1 MSCIGTAGHV
11 DHGKSTLVT
20 ALTGMDPDRLAEEKA
35 RGMTIDLGFAW
46 LTLPSGRE
54 VSIVDVPGHESF
66 IKNMLA
72 GVGGIDVALLVVA
85 ADEGVMP
92 QTREHLAILDLL
104 EVSAGVVALTK
115 CDLVDDPEWLELVQ
129 EDIREQLKPTT
140 LHDAVIVACSAVTG
154 MGLPQLVE
162 ALDHELASHPGRSDK
177 GSPRLPV
184 DRVFTVT
191 GFGTVVTGTLQDGKL
206 RVGQEV
212 QIYPTSQRTRIRSLQ
227 AHKQSVEEGYPGGR
241 LAANLVGVA
250 KTDIVR
256 GQVLALPGTLRP
268 TTALDVRLQVI
279 SGAERPLT
287 HNTSLALYAGS
298 AEVPARILLLHAGQ
312 LQPGQSGWAQLRLK
326 RPLALLRGDRFILRI
341 PSPSETIGGG
351 VVVDP
356 WARRHRRYD
365 LDVLQRLEQLSQSD
379 PEQVVLAALRPEH
392 KRSGPSKKKQAR
404 QSKDVVKPSF
414 GNYYGRDI
422 QDITGTTGIPESNTQ
437 EALEALA
444 GRGEVVRAGSYAF
457 VAGEW
462 DRLST
467 DAVQLVAAY
476 HHRYPLR
483 AGMPR
488 EEWRSRLG
496 LSAKAAV
503 ETLAALVRSGSLAE
517 ETAQASDTIVG
528 TGGAPVASG
537 GGTRGVFVK
546 LPRHEPHMTE
556 QEAEGAA
563 AMLERFHDDPY
574 APPTWQEV
582 DDSLGSEL
590 AQVLLDQGKLV
601 RVSDA
606 IVLDRVAYTG
616 AITQVVGYLQE
627 HKTITVAQ
635 ARDLLGTSRKYM
647 LAILEHF
654 DQLHITKRQGD
665 DRILGPRAAAA
676 LGPGASQS
684 APDTTSGGSDDT
696 TGDDGVSSP

>member
-46 LTLPSGRE
+46 LALPSGRE

-104 EVSAGVVALTK
+104 QVSTGVVALTK

-129 EDIREQLKPTT
+129 EEIREQLKPTT
-140 LHDAVIVACSAVTG
+140 LHDAEIVACSAVTG

-162 ALDHELASHPGRSDK
+162 ALDNALASLSGRIDK
-177 GSPRLPV
+177 GRPRLPV
-184 DRVFTVT
+184 DRVFTIT

-227 AHKQSVEEGYPGGR
+227 AHKQSVAEGFPGGR

-256 GQVLALPGTLRP
+256 GQVLALPGTLRL

-279 SGAERPLT
+279 SSAERPLL
-287 HNTSLALYAGS
+287 HNTELELYAGS

-351 VVVDP
+351 MVVDP

-365 LDVLQRLEQLSQSD
+365 LEVLGRLEQLSQSD
-379 PEQVVLAALRPEH
+379 PEEVVLAALRPEH
-392 KRSGPSKKKQAR
+392 KRSGPSNKKQIPP
-404 QSKDVVKPSF
+404 SKDAVKTSF

-422 QDITGTTGIPESNTQ
+422 QEIAGTTSIPESEVEQ
-437 EALEALA
+437 ALGQLA
-444 GRGEVVRAGSYAF
+444 EQRAVVRAGSFCF

-462 DRLST
+462 ERLTT
-467 DAVQLVAAY
+467 DAVQMVTSY
-476 HHRYPLR
+476 HQHYPLR
-483 AGMPR
+483 IGMPR

-496 LSAKAAV
+496 LSAKAALD
-503 ETLAALVRSGSLAE
+503 TLATLVRSGTLAE
-517 ETAQASDTIVG
+517 ETTQASDAMVG
-528 TGGAPVASG
+528 TTGSH
-537 GGTRGVFVK
+537 GVFVK
-546 LPRHEPHMTE
+546 LPAHHPHMTE
-556 QEAEGAA
+556 PEAEGAA
-563 AMLERFHDDPY
+563 AMLERFRQDPY
-574 APPTWQEV
+574 APPPWQEV
-582 DDSLGSEL
+582 DESLGSEL
-590 AQVLLDQGKLV
+590 AQALLDQGKLV
-601 RVSDA
+601 RVSET
-606 IVLDRVAYTG
+606 IVLEQAAYTR
-616 AITQVVGYLQE
+616 AISQIVSYLQE
-627 HKTITVAQ
+627 HETITVAQ

-647 LAILEHF
+647 LAILEQF
-654 DQLHITKRQGD
+654 DQRHITRRKGD
-665 DRILGPRAAAA
+665 DRILGPRATAAA
-676 LGPGASQS
+676 GASP
-684 APDTTSGGSDDT
+684 AEDADTT
-696 TGDDGVSSP
+696 TGADG

>member
-46 LTLPSGRE
+46 LVLPSGRE

-104 EVSAGVVALTK
+104 QVSTGVVALTK

-129 EDIREQLKPTT
+129 EEIREQLKPTT
-140 LHDAVIVACSAVTG
+140 LHDAPVIACSAVTG
-154 MGLPQLVE
+154 MGLPELVE
-162 ALDHELASHPGRSDK
+162 TLDNALASHSGHRDK
-177 GSPRLPV
+177 GHPRLPV

-227 AHKQSVEEGYPGGR
+227 AHKQSVEEGNPGGR

-250 KTDIVR
+250 KSDIVR

-279 SGAERPLT
+279 PGAERPLT
-287 HNTSLALYAGS
+287 HNTELELYAGS
-298 AEVPARILLLHAGQ
+298 AEVPARVLLLHAGQ

-351 VVVDP
+351 MVVDP

-365 LDVLQRLEQLSQSD
+365 LEVLGRLEQLSQSD
-379 PEQVVLAALRPEH
+379 PWEVVLAALRPEH
-392 KRSGPSKKKQAR
+392 KRSSLSNKKQAP
-404 QSKDVVKPSF
+404 QSKDAVKTSF

-422 QDITGTTGIPESNTQ
+422 QEITGTTGIPESEVE
-437 EALEALA
+437 EALGQLASREAI
-444 GRGEVVRAGSYAF
+444 VRAGSYCF

-462 DRLST
+462 ERLST
-467 DAVQLVAAY
+467 DAVQMVTAY
-476 HHRYPLR
+476 HQRYPIR
-483 AGMPR
+483 IGMPR

-503 ETLAALVRSGSLAE
+503 DTLATLVRSGALAE
-517 ETAQASDTIVG
+517 ETTQASDAVKT
-528 TGGAPVASG
+528 SG
-537 GGTRGVFVK
+537 SHGVFVK
-546 LPRHEPHMTE
+546 LPAHQPHLTE

-563 AMLERFHDDPY
+563 AMLERFRQDPY

-582 DDSLGSEL
+582 DKSLGGEL
-590 AQVLLDQGKLV
+590 AQALLDQGKLV
-601 RVSDA
+601 RVSET
-606 IVLDRVAYTG
+606 IVLGQAAYAG
-616 AITQVVGYLQE
+616 AIAQVVSYLQE

-654 DQLHITKRQGD
+654 DQRHITRRQED
-665 DRILGPRAAAA
+665 DRILGPHATAA
-676 LGPGASQS
+676 LGQGASP
-684 APDTTSGGSDDT
+684 AEETDTTSA
-696 TGDDGVSSP
+696 DG

>member
-46 LTLPSGRE
+46 LALPSGRE
-54 VSIVDVPGHESF
+54 ASIVDVPGHESF

-104 EVSAGVVALTK
+104 QVSTGVVALTK
-115 CDLVDDPEWLELVQ
+115 CDLIDDPEWMELVQ
-129 EDIREQLKPTT
+129 EEIREQLKPTT
-140 LHDAVIVACSAVTG
+140 LHAAQIVACSAVTG
-154 MGLPQLVE
+154 TGLPQLVE
-162 ALDHELASHPGRSDK
+162 ALDNALATHPGRTDK
-177 GSPRLPV
+177 GYPRLPV

-191 GFGTVVTGTLQDGKL
+191 GFGTVVTGTLQDGTL

-212 QIYPTSQRTRIRSLQ
+212 QVYPSSQRTRIRSLQ

-250 KTDIVR
+250 KSDIVR

-268 TTALDVRLQVI
+268 TTALDVRIQVI

-287 HNTSLALYAGS
+287 HNTELELYAGS

-312 LQPGQSGWAQLRLK
+312 LQPGQSGWAQLRLR

-365 LDVLQRLEQLSQSD
+365 LDVLERLKQLSHSD
-379 PEQVVLAALRPEH
+379 PEEVVLAALRPEH
-392 KRSGPSKKKQAR
+392 RRSSPSHKKQAS
-404 QSKDVVKPSF
+404 QSKDAVKTSLGSYF
-414 GNYYGRDI
+414 GRDVEE
-422 QDITGTTGIPESNTQ
+422 ITATTGIPASEVV

-444 GRGEVVRAGSYAF
+444 EQRAVVRAGAYCYVES
-457 VAGEW
+457 EW
-462 DRLST
+462 QRLST
-467 DAVQLVAAY
+467 DAIQLVSTY
-476 HHRYPLR
+476 HQRYPLR
-483 AGMPR
+483 AGIPR

-503 ETLAALVRSGSLAE
+503 ETLATLVRSGALAE
-517 ETAQASDTIVG
+517 ETALAGVTG
-528 TGGAPVASG
+528 TSGAPVTSG
-537 GGTRGVFVK
+537 GGARGVFVK
-546 LPRHEPHMTE
+546 LPTHEPHMTE
-556 QEAEGAA
+556 REAEGAA
-563 AMLERFHDDPY
+563 AMLERFRQDPY
-574 APPTWQEV
+574 APPTWQEL
-582 DDSLGSEL
+582 DQALGSEL
-590 AQVLLDQGKLV
+590 AQAFLDQGKLV
-601 RVSDA
+601 RVSDS
-606 IVLDRVAYTG
+606 IVLDGAAYTG
-616 AITQVVGYLQE
+616 AIAQIVSYLRQ
-627 HKTITVAQ
+627 HQTITVAQ

-654 DQLHITKRQGD
+654 DQRHITRRQGD

-676 LGPGASQS
+676 LGPGVSPGES
-684 APDTTSGGSDDT
+684 DTTNSDADDT
-696 TGDDGVSSP
+696 AGSNGASSP

>member
-1 MSCIGTAGHV
+1 MSCIGTAGHI

-20 ALTGMDPDRLAEEKA
+20 ALTGMDPDRLAEEKT

-104 EVSAGVVALTK
+104 QVPTGVVALTK

-129 EDIREQLKPTT
+129 EEIREQLKPTS
-140 LHDAVIVACSAVTG
+140 LHAAEIVACSAITG
-154 MGLPQLVE
+154 MGLPELVA
-162 ALDHELASHPGRSDK
+162 ALDNALATHPGRSDK
-177 GSPRLPV
+177 GYPRLPV

-212 QIYPTSQRTRIRSLQ
+212 QVYPSSQRTRIRSLQ
-227 AHKQSVEEGYPGGR
+227 AHKQSVEEGNPGSR

-250 KTDIVR
+250 KSDIVR

-279 SGAERPLT
+279 SGAERALT
-287 HNTSLALYAGS
+287 HNTELALYAGS

-351 VVVDP
+351 VVVEP

-365 LDVLQRLEQLSQSD
+365 QEVLERLEQLSQSD
-379 PEQVVLAALRPEH
+379 PEEVVLAALRPEH
-392 KRSGPSKKKQAR
+392 KRSSQSHKRQAP
-404 QSKDVVKPSF
+404 QSKDAVKTYF
-414 GNYYGRDI
+414 GNYYGRDVEE
-422 QDITGTTGIPESNTQ
+422 ITGTTGIPES
-437 EALEALA
+437 EVEEALA
-444 GRGEVVRAGSYAF
+444 RLAARGAVMRAGAYCF
-457 VAGEW
+457 VASEW
-462 DRLST
+462 ERLST
-467 DAVQLVAAY
+467 DAAQLVTTY
-476 HHRYPLR
+476 HQRYPLR
-483 AGMPR
+483 IGMPR

-496 LSAKAAV
+496 LLGKAAV
-503 ETLAALVRSGSLAE
+503 ETLATLVRSGALAE
-517 ETAQASDTIVG
+517 ETALASDSMVG
-528 TGGAPVASG
+528 TSG
-537 GGTRGVFVK
+537 GHGIFVK
-546 LPRHEPHMTE
+546 LPAHHPHMTE
-556 QEAEGAA
+556 QEAEAA
-563 AMLERFHDDPY
+563 TAMLERFRQDPY
-574 APPTWQEV
+574 APPTWQEL
-582 DDSLGSEL
+582 DESLGSEL
-590 AQVLLDQGKLV
+590 AQALVDQGKLV

-606 IVLDRVAYTG
+606 IVLERAAYTG
-616 AITQVVGYLQE
+616 AITQVVSYLQQ

-647 LAILEHF
+647 LAILEHL
-654 DQLHITKRQGD
+654 DQLRITRRQGD
-665 DRILGPRAAAA
+665 DRILGSRAPAAI
-676 LGPGASQS
+676 GQGGASPAETDATS
-684 APDTTSGGSDDT
+684 A
-696 TGDDGVSSP
+696 DG

>member
-104 EVSAGVVALTK
+104 QVSTGVVALTK

-129 EDIREQLKPTT
+129 EEIREQLKPTT
-140 LHDAVIVACSAVTG
+140 LHDAEIVACSAVTG

-162 ALDHELASHPGRSDK
+162 VLDNALASHPGRSDK
-177 GSPRLPV
+177 GYPRLPV

-287 HNTSLALYAGS
+287 HNTELELYAGS

-365 LDVLQRLEQLSQSD
+365 LEVLGRLEQLSQSD
-379 PEQVVLAALRPEH
+379 PEEVVLAALRPEH
-392 KRSGPSKKKQAR
+392 KRSGPSKKKQMP
-404 QSKDVVKPSF
+404 QSKDAVKTSF
-414 GNYYGRDI
+414 GNYFSRDT
-422 QDITGTTGIPESNTQ
+422 QEITGTTGIPEREVE
-437 EALEALA
+437 EALEALSS
-444 GRGEVVRAGSYAF
+444 RGAVVRAGAYSF
-457 VAGEW
+457 VESEW
-462 DRLST
+462 QRLST
-467 DAVQLVAAY
+467 DAVQLVTAY
-476 HHRYPLR
+476 HQRYPLR
-483 AGMPR
+483 IGMPR

-496 LSAKAAV
+496 LSAKTAV
-503 ETLAALVRSGSLAE
+503 ETLATLVRSGALAE
-517 ETAQASDTIVG
+517 EAALASDAIGPSGVG
-528 TGGAPVASG
+528 H
-537 GGTRGVFVK
+537 GVFVK
-546 LPRHEPHMTE
+546 LPAHYPHLTE
-556 QEAEGAA
+556 QEALASA
-563 AMLERFHDDPY
+563 AMLERFRQDPY

-582 DDSLGSEL
+582 DESLGSEL
-590 AQVLLDQGKLV
+590 AQALLDQGKLV

-606 IVLDRVAYTG
+606 IVLEQAAYTG
-616 AITQVVGYLQE
+616 AMRQIVSYLQE
-627 HKTITVAQ
+627 HETITVAQ

-654 DQLHITKRQGD
+654 DQRHITRRQGD
-665 DRILGPRAAAA
+665 DRILGPRATAI
-676 LGPGASQS
+676 GPGASP
-684 APDTTSGGSDDT
+684 AETDI
-696 TGDDGVSSP
+696 TGADG

>member
-20 ALTGMDPDRLAEEKA
+20 ALTGMDPDRLAEEKT

-72 GVGGIDVALLVVA
+72 GVGGIDAALLVVA

-104 EVSAGVVALTK
+104 QVSSGVVALTK

-129 EDIREQLKPTT
+129 EEIREQLKPTS
-140 LHDAVIVACSAVTG
+140 LHAAEIVACSAVTG
-154 MGLPQLVE
+154 MGLPELLE
-162 ALDHELASHPGRSDK
+162 ALDNALAMHPGRSDK
-177 GSPRLPV
+177 GYPRLPV
-184 DRVFTVT
+184 DRVFTLT

-227 AHKQSVEEGYPGGR
+227 AHKQSVEEGDPGGR

-250 KTDIVR
+250 KSDVVR

-268 TTALDVRLQVI
+268 TTALDVQLQVI
-279 SGAERPLT
+279 SGAERALT
-287 HNTSLALYAGS
+287 HNTELELYAGS

-351 VVVDP
+351 VVVEP

-365 LDVLQRLEQLSQSD
+365 QEVLERLEQLSQSD
-379 PEQVVLAALRPEH
+379 PEEVVLAALRPEH
-392 KRSGPSKKKQAR
+392 RRSGPSRKKQAS
-404 QSKDVVKPSF
+404 QSKDAVKTSL

-422 QDITGTTGIPESNTQ
+422 QEITGTTGIPES

-444 GRGEVVRAGSYAF
+444 RLASRGAVVRAGSYCF

-462 DRLST
+462 ERLST
-467 DAVQLVAAY
+467 DAVQMVTTY
-476 HHRYPLR
+476 HQRYPLR
-483 AGMPR
+483 TGIPR

-496 LSAKAAV
+496 LVGKAAV
-503 ETLAALVRSGSLAE
+503 ETLATLVRSGALAE
-517 ETAQASDTIVG
+517 ETALAGDA
-528 TGGAPVASG
+528 TGPSSG
-537 GGTRGVFVK
+537 GHGMFVK
-546 LPRHEPHMTE
+546 LPTHHPQMTE
-556 QEAEGAA
+556 QEAQVAA
-563 AMLERFHDDPY
+563 AMLERFRQDPY
-574 APPTWQEV
+574 APPTWQEL
-582 DDSLGSEL
+582 DESLGGEL
-590 AQVLLDQGKLV
+590 AQALVDQGKLV

-606 IVLDRVAYTG
+606 IVLERAAYTG
-616 AITQVVGYLQE
+616 AIRQVVSYLQE
-627 HKTITVAQ
+627 HETITVAQ

-647 LAILEHF
+647 LAILEHL
-654 DQLHITKRQGD
+654 DQLHITRRQGD
-665 DRILGPRAAAA
+665 DRILGPRATAAI
-676 LGPGASQS
+676 GQGASP
-684 APDTTSGGSDDT
+684 AETDTTT
-696 TGDDGVSSP
+696 RADG

>member
-104 EVSAGVVALTK
+104 EVSTGVVALTK

-129 EDIREQLKPTT
+129 DEIREQLKPTT
-140 LHDAVIVACSAVTG
+140 LHDAEIVACSAVTG

-162 ALDHELASHPGRSDK
+162 ALDHALASHPGRSDK
-177 GSPRLPV
+177 GHPRLPV

-250 KTDIVR
+250 KTNIVR

-298 AEVPARILLLHAGQ
+298 AEVPARILLLHASQ

-365 LDVLQRLEQLSQSD
+365 LDVLGRLEQLSQSD
-379 PEQVVLAALRPEH
+379 PEQVVLAALRPDH
-392 KRSGPSKKKQAR
+392 KRSGPSKKKQAP
-404 QSKDVVKPSF
+404 QSKDVAKTSF

-422 QDITGTTGIPESNTQ
+422 QEITGTTGIPESDVE

-444 GRGEVVRAGSYAF
+444 GRAEVVRAGSYAF

-462 DRLST
+462 ERLST
-467 DAVQLVAAY
+467 DAVQMVAAY

-496 LSAKAAV
+496 LSGKAAI
-503 ETLAALVRSGSLAE
+503 ETLSALARSGSLAE
-517 ETAQASDTIVG
+517 ETAQASDTMVG
-528 TGGAPVASG
+528 SSG
-537 GGTRGVFVK
+537 GGHGVFVK
-546 LPRHEPHMTE
+546 LPAHYPHVTE
-556 QEAEGAA
+556 QEAQASA
-563 AMLERFHDDPY
+563 AMLERFQKDPY

-582 DDSLGSEL
+582 DESLGSEL
-590 AQVLLDQGKLV
+590 AQALLDQGKLV

-606 IVLDRVAYTG
+606 IVLDRAAYTG
-616 AITQVVGYLQE
+616 AITQVVSYLQE

-654 DQLHITKRQGD
+654 DQRHITKRQGD
-665 DRILGPRAAAA
+665 DRILGPRGSAAI
-676 LGPGASQS
+676 GPGSS
-684 APDTTSGGSDDT
+684 APESDTSSA
-696 TGDDGVSSP
+696 DGVSSQ